1 MEQLYYPLNETVTC
15 KTSKQTTEN
24 YVESRGLKMIYE
36 GIDIKVAVH
45 GVMIDYVFKINTVA
59 FLYFGL
65 ERG

>member
-1 MEQLYYPLNETVTC
+1 MT
-15 KTSKQTTEN
+15 
-24 YVESRGLKMIYE
+24 YE
-36 GIDIKVAVH
+36 GINRKVAIH